1 MKKFKIGLIVTVVA
15 IICAGIFLWV
25 QSVKPPEEVKTQ
37 ENSFTIKIEKEI
49 TELKAKPDN
58 QFCKQFYNQISFNIN
73 QFYTQNRFD
82 SNSSRNTQWKEILEK
97 KLYATYTEKFIKQAN
112 SVFSG
117 AEWNEKNIRFIQAEK
132 NELKGSPL
140 LSAESPVDNE
150 LKSIQKVLDKYNEV
164 VSFIS
169 ACKSFN
175 YSNTELAVRFPG

>member
-1 MKKFKIGLIVTVVA
+1 MERNFGKKA
-15 IICAGIFLWV
+15 AC
-25 QSVKPPEEVKTQ
+25 
-37 ENSFTIKIEKEI
+37 
-49 TELKAKPDN
+49 
-58 QFCKQFYNQISFNIN
+58 C
-73 QFYTQNRFD
+73 
-82 SNSSRNTQWKEILEK
+82 
-97 KLYATYTEKFIKQAN
+97 TYTEKFIKQAN

-175 YSNTELAVRFPG
+175 YSNTELAVRFPVDEVQSKISRANSLRQNHLENSFVDNCTRLHDDLKEIPQSFFRAHIAYG